1 MPETGT
7 IFLTEKEKKWQKYW
21 SDIKSATNILKKYAA
36 IHIVH
41 IQRLKEVYFIQN

>member
-1 MPETGT
+1 MQDTGVNL
-7 IFLTEKEKKWQKYW
+7 LTAEEKKWRKYW